1 MNWFGK
7 GRLQPRRPEPI
18 KAGASAPESGS
29 LNRYASLIASPAWIL
44 FRNALPCGAM
54 ETTLQAEHEQATIK
68 AFVVRGR
75 QERFSTFLST
85 PRNRKKLTKELPH
98 FRWFDERFTTVVP
111 WKVDPSLKLWD
122 RHLQGITNVYRL
134 LKSKGAGQTCW
145 AISEDSNLDGQE
157 LQLESALESVV
168 GSGMGTILSCIPGKL
183 AYFEGE
189 DESLLLTR

>member
-1 MNWFGK
+1 
-7 GRLQPRRPEPI
+7 
-18 KAGASAPESGS
+18 
-29 LNRYASLIASPAWIL
+29 
-44 FRNALPCGAM
+44 M